1 MMRATYGGVVGHVDD
16 LDVLLLELLLLAV
29 LELAHEPYSVDVND
43 DDVVALTDGAVLL
56 VGDDD
61 LGELAVVPVHVVL
74 GAPELH
80 QGACVHVYGDDW

>member
-1 MMRATYGGVVGHVDD
+1 MLMGTYGGVVGHVDD

-29 LELAHEPYSVDVND
+29 LQLAHEPCNNDVND
-43 DDVVALTDGAVLL
+43 GDGGALTDGAVLL

-80 QGACVHVYGDDW
+80 QGAGVDVYGDDW